1 MLIRSSQPPHL
12 KRPMLAFVVGL
23 VVYAILVVAAFY
35 WTPIWLSQSAGLRPY
50 VAAIPG
56 VVLSGFFVL
65 LYSYMRHEDELKR
78 VITIKSLATACVVGL
93 SAEVISITRAVTGGY
108 AEFDGGV
115 SIFLMAGTFVFA
127 AMYLSWKH
135 R

>member
-1 MLIRSSQPPHL
+1 LSRS
-12 KRPMLAFVVGL
+12 
-23 VVYAILVVAAFY
+23 
-35 WTPIWLSQSAGLRPY
+35 TELRPC

-78 VITIKSLATACVVGL
+78 VITIKSLAAACVVGL

-108 AEFDGGV
+108 AEFDGGLI
-115 SIFLMAGTFVFA
+115 IFVMATSFLVA

>member
-1 MLIRSSQPPHL
+1 MFIRRSQLPHL
-12 KRPMLAFVVGL
+12 KRPTLVFIVGL
-23 VVYAILVVAAFY
+23 VVYAALVAAAFY
-35 WTPIWLSQSAGLRPY
+35 WTPIWLSQSAELRPY

-78 VITIKSLATACVVGL
+78 AITIKSLAAACVVGL

-108 AEFDGGV
+108 AEFDGGPT
-115 SIFLMAGTFVFA
+115 IFVMATTFLVA